1 MEAFH
6 YRITVANQK
15 MEADKDT
22 DALRNRLWSI
32 LQFSGPASAANHRE
46 WKQLIFIAWYA
57 ALCSD

>member
-6 YRITVANQK
+6 YWITVANQK

-32 LQFSGPASAANHRE
+32 LQFSGPSLDVDHRE
-46 WKQLIFIAWYA
+46 RKQLIFIAWYA